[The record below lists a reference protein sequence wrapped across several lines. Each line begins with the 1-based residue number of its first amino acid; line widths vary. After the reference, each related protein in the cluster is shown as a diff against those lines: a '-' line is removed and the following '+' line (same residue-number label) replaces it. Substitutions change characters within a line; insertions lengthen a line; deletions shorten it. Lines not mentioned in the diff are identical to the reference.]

1 MTHVNVMMLRK
12 TLAIGDLAPVCELSL
27 LRPYPPNAG
36 RAEKQPPMTLATPSA
51 TISRLALIC
60 IPVIPAELPSPSPL
74 AATDDS
80 KKPSNAII
88 KALLNAV
95 RTCFI
100 FASCKGQVKA
110 NSPPEPTSVG
120 PRISSPLASQSR
132 CQAKTADRATTRNR
146 SGK

>member
-1 MTHVNVMMLRK
+1 MTQAKVIRLKK
-12 TLAIGDLAPVCELSL
+12 TLVMGERAPVWELSL

-60 IPVIPAELPSPSPL
+60 IPLIPSDLPSLSPL

-80 KKPSNAII
+80 KKPRRAIM
-88 KALLNAV
+88 KALLIAV
-95 RTCFI
+95 RTCFMW
-100 FASCKGQVKA
+100 ANWKGQLNE
-110 NSPPEPTSVG
+110 NSPLEPTSVG
-120 PRISSPLASQSR
+120 PRISSPLDSQSR
-132 CQAKTADRATTRNR
+132 CQAKTADRATIKKR

>member
-1 MTHVNVMMLRK
+1 MLTK
-12 TLAIGDLAPVCELSL
+12 TLVMGDRAPVCELSL

-60 IPVIPAELPSPSPL
+60 IPLIPAELPSPSPL

-80 KKPSNAII
+80 KKPSSAII

-100 FASCKGQVKA
+100 FASWKGQLKA
-110 NSPPEPTSVG
+110 NSPPEETSVG

-132 CQAKTADRATTRNR
+132 CQAKTADRATTKKR